1 MDWTKWRL
9 NFHSLWG
16 WGQMFPA
23 TAYLVLFYI
32 FMNRRKVRII
42 FKANFY
48 SVPMIGF
55 PSLEILLPHLTGKI
69 CFVELEKVCLKQLQ
83 KFVISP
89 RLLDTSFP
97 TCTHPGKKKKRKPG
111 YISCLFSAWNF
122 PNNIHICN
130 LWTEYCKI
138 FQRTFPFHVRL
149 IIWFIFMSEKH
160 LLTKIEHS
168 FKTFK

>member
-9 NFHSLWG
+9 DFHSLWG
-16 WGQMFPA
+16 WGQMFSA
-23 TAYLVLFYI
+23 TACLVLFYI

-42 FKANFY
+42 FKTNFY

-55 PSLEILLPHLTGKI
+55 PSLEILLPHLTGKKLFYGI
-69 CFVELEKVCLKQLQ
+69 RKSMSQTVTEVCN
-83 KFVISP
+83 ISKTAGYFLP
-89 RLLDTSFP
+89 HM
-97 TCTHPGKKKKRKPG
+97 HPSRKKKRKPG

-130 LWTEYCKI
+130 LWTDYCKI
-138 FQRTFPFHVRL
+138 FQRTFPFRVRL

-168 FKTFK
+168 FRTFK

>member
-1 MDWTKWRL
+1 
-9 NFHSLWG
+9 
-16 WGQMFPA
+16 MFPA

-97 TCTHPGKKKKRKPG
+97 TCTHPGKKKKKE
-111 YISCLFSAWNF
+111 SLD
-122 PNNIHICN
+122 
-130 LWTEYCKI
+130 
-138 FQRTFPFHVRL
+138 TFPAYFQP
-149 IIWFIFMSEKH
+149 E
-160 LLTKIEHS
+160 
-168 FKTFK
+168 TFPITFTYAIYGQNIARYFRELSPSVLD